1 MSFFSR
7 LKAGLGKTATRFSD
21 NITSVVK
28 KKKLDQ
34 EVLDALFDALVMA
47 DCGVAAAEKLI
58 ANFKNKRFHAEITDA
73 EIRGELAE
81 GVAEILAPVAVPLA
95 PDPAED
101 NLAETPFVVLLVG
114 VNGSGKTTTAAK
126 LAEQWQ
132 SAGKK
137 VIMVAAD
144 TFRAAAIE
152 QLVIWGG
159 RTNCE
164 VVHGESGGD
173 AAAIAYQGLEKAIAD
188 NADLVLIDTAGRL
201 QARQELMDE
210 LAKIRRVLAKKNIG
224 APHATI
230 LVLDATVGQNA
241 ISQVKAFDAA
251 TPLTGLIVS
260 KLDGTARGGIV
271 VALAEQFGLPLHA
284 VGVGETKEDLKAF
297 DAKDFGR
304 ALMGLD

>member
-95 PDPAED
+95 PDPAE
-101 NLAETPFVVLLVG
+101 TPFVVLLVG

-152 QLVIWGG
+152 QLVIWGA

-164 VVHGESGGD
+164 VVHGDAGGD

-188 NADLVLIDTAGRL
+188 KADLVLIDTAGRL

-297 DAKDFGR
+297 DATDFGR
-304 ALMGLD
+304 ALMGLE

>member
-47 DCGVAAAEKLI
+47 DCGVEAAEKLI
-58 ANFKNKRFHAEITDA
+58 ANFKNKRFNAEISDT
-73 EIRGELAE
+73 EIRGALAE

-95 PDPAED
+95 PDP
-101 NLAETPFVVLLVG
+101 AETPFVVLLVG

-188 NADLVLIDTAGRL
+188 KADLVLIDTAGRL

-297 DAKDFGR
+297 DATDFGR

>member
-47 DCGVAAAEKLI
+47 DCGVEAAEKLI
-58 ANFKNKRFHAEITDA
+58 ANFKNKRFNAEITDA
-73 EIRGELAE
+73 EIRGALAE

-95 PDPAED
+95 D
-101 NLAETPFVVLLVG
+101 NPAETPFVVLLVG

-152 QLVIWGG
+152 QLVIWGA

-164 VVHGESGGD
+164 VVHGEAGGD

-188 NADLVLIDTAGRL
+188 KADLVLIDTAGRL

-297 DAKDFGR
+297 DATDFGR

>member
-47 DCGVAAAEKLI
+47 DCGVEAAEKLI
-58 ANFKNKRFHAEITDA
+58 ANFKNKRFNAEITDA

-81 GVAEILAPVAVPLA
+81 GVAEILAPVAVPL
-95 PDPAED
+95 ED
-101 NLAETPFVVLLVG
+101 NPAETPFVVLLVG

-137 VIMVAAD
+137 VMLVAAD

-152 QLVIWGG
+152 QLVIWGA

-164 VVHGESGGD
+164 VVHGEAGGD

-297 DAKDFGR
+297 DATDFGR

>member
-47 DCGVAAAEKLI
+47 DCGVEAAEKLI
-58 ANFKNKRFHAEITDA
+58 ANFKNKRFNAEITDA

-81 GVAEILAPVAVPLA
+81 GVAEILAPVAVPLENN
-95 PDPAED
+95 PT
-101 NLAETPFVVLLVG
+101 ETPFVVLLVG

>member
-47 DCGVAAAEKLI
+47 DCGVEAAEKLI

-73 EIRGELAE
+73 EIRGALAE
-81 GVAEILAPVAVPLA
+81 GVAEILAPVAVPL
-95 PDPAED
+95 ED
-101 NLAETPFVVLLVG
+101 NPAETPFVVLLVG

-152 QLVIWGG
+152 QLVIWGA

-164 VVHGESGGD
+164 VVHGAAGGD

-188 NADLVLIDTAGRL
+188 KADLVLIDTAGRL

-297 DAKDFGR
+297 DATDFGR

>member
-47 DCGVAAAEKLI
+47 DCGVEAAEKLI
-58 ANFKNKRFHAEITDA
+58 ANFKNKRFHAEISDA
-73 EIRGELAE
+73 EIRGGLAE
-81 GVAEILAPVAVPLA
+81 GVAEILAPVAVPLENN
-95 PDPAED
+95 PT
-101 NLAETPFVVLLVG
+101 ETPFVVLLVG

-137 VIMVAAD
+137 VMLVAAD

-164 VVHGESGGD
+164 VVHGAAGGD

-188 NADLVLIDTAGRL
+188 KADMVLIDTAGRL

-210 LAKIRRVLAKKNIG
+210 LAKIRRVLQKKNIG

-297 DAKDFGR
+297 DATDFGR

>member
-34 EVLDALFDALVMA
+34 EVLDALLDALVMA
-47 DCGVAAAEKLI
+47 DCGVEAAEKLI
-58 ANFKNKRFHAEITDA
+58 ANFKNKRFHAEITDT
-73 EIRGELAE
+73 EIRGALAE

-95 PDPAED
+95 PDPAEM
-101 NLAETPFVVLLVG
+101 PFVVLLVG

-164 VVHGESGGD
+164 VVHGEAGGD

-188 NADLVLIDTAGRL
+188 KADLVLIDTAGRL

-297 DAKDFGR
+297 DATDFGR

>member
-47 DCGVAAAEKLI
+47 DCGVEAAEKLI
-58 ANFKNKRFHAEITDA
+58 ANFKNKRFNAEITDA

-95 PDPAED
+95 PDP
-101 NLAETPFVVLLVG
+101 AETPFVVLLVG

-137 VIMVAAD
+137 VMLVAAD

-164 VVHGESGGD
+164 VVHGAAGGD

-188 NADLVLIDTAGRL
+188 KADLVLIDTAGRL

>member
-47 DCGVAAAEKLI
+47 DCGVEAAEKLI
-58 ANFKNKRFHAEITDA
+58 ANFKNKRFHAEISDT
-73 EIRGELAE
+73 EIRGALAE

-95 PDPAED
+95 PDP
-101 NLAETPFVVLLVG
+101 AETPFVVLLVG

-164 VVHGESGGD
+164 VVHGEAGGD

-188 NADLVLIDTAGRL
+188 KADLVLIDTAGRL

>member
-47 DCGVAAAEKLI
+47 DCGVEAAEKLI
-58 ANFKNKRFHAEITDA
+58 ANFKNKRFHAEISDA
-73 EIRGELAE
+73 EIRGALAE
-81 GVAEILAPVAVPLA
+81 GVAEILAPVAVPLENN
-95 PDPAED
+95 PT
-101 NLAETPFVVLLVG
+101 ETPFVVLLVG

-137 VIMVAAD
+137 VMLVAAD

-152 QLVIWGG
+152 QLVIWGK

-164 VVHGESGGD
+164 VVHGAAGGD
-173 AAAIAYQGLEKAIAD
+173 AAAIAYQGLEKAITDKAD
-188 NADLVLIDTAGRL
+188 IVLIDTAGRL

-210 LAKIRRVLAKKNIG
+210 LAKIRRVLQKKDST

-251 TPLTGLIVS
+251 TPLSGLIVS

-297 DAKDFGR
+297 DATDFGR

>member
-47 DCGVAAAEKLI
+47 DCGVEAAEKLI
-58 ANFKNKRFHAEITDA
+58 ANFKNKRFHAEISDT
-73 EIRGELAE
+73 EIRGGLAE
-81 GVAEILAPVAVPLA
+81 GVAEILAPVAVPL
-95 PDPAED
+95 ED
-101 NLAETPFVVLLVG
+101 NPAETPFVVLLVG

-137 VIMVAAD
+137 VMLVAAD

-152 QLVIWGG
+152 QLVIWGA

-164 VVHGESGGD
+164 VVHGAAGGD

-188 NADLVLIDTAGRL
+188 KADMVLIDTAGRL

-210 LAKIRRVLAKKNIG
+210 LAKIRRVLQKKNIG

-297 DAKDFGR
+297 DATDFGR

>member
-95 PDPAED
+95 PDPAE
-101 NLAETPFVVLLVG
+101 TPFVVLLVG

-137 VIMVAAD
+137 VMLVAAD

-164 VVHGESGGD
+164 VVHGAAGGD

-297 DAKDFGR
+297 DATDFGR

>member
-47 DCGVAAAEKLI
+47 DCGVEAAEKLI
-58 ANFKNKRFHAEITDA
+58 ANFKKKRFHAEITDT

-95 PDPAED
+95 PDP
-101 NLAETPFVVLLVG
+101 AETPFVVLLVG

-137 VIMVAAD
+137 VMLVAAD

-152 QLVIWGG
+152 QLVIWGA

-164 VVHGESGGD
+164 VVHGEAGGD

-251 TPLTGLIVS
+251 TPLSGLIVS

-297 DAKDFGR
+297 DATDFGR

>member
-47 DCGVAAAEKLI
+47 DCGVEAAEKLI
-58 ANFKNKRFHAEITDA
+58 ANFKKKRFNAEITDA

-95 PDPAED
+95 D
-101 NLAETPFVVLLVG
+101 NPAETPFVVLLVG

-152 QLVIWGG
+152 QLVIWGA

-164 VVHGESGGD
+164 VVHGEAGGD
-173 AAAIAYQGLEKAIAD
+173 AAAIAYQGLEKAITD

-251 TPLTGLIVS
+251 TPLSGLIVS

-297 DAKDFGR
+297 DATDFGR

>member
-58 ANFKNKRFHAEITDA
+58 ANFKNKRFNAEITDA

-81 GVAEILAPVAVPLA
+81 GVAEILAPVAVPL
-95 PDPAED
+95 ED
-101 NLAETPFVVLLVG
+101 NPAETPFVVLLVG

-152 QLVIWGG
+152 QLVIWGA

-164 VVHGESGGD
+164 VVHGDAGGD

-297 DAKDFGR
+297 DATDFGR

>member
-21 NITSVVK
+21 NITAVVK
-28 KKKLDQ
+28 NKKLDQ

-47 DCGVAAAEKLI
+47 DCGVEAAEKLI
-58 ANFKNKRFHAEITDA
+58 ANFKNKRFNAEITDA
-73 EIRGELAE
+73 EIRGALAE

-95 PDPAED
+95 D
-101 NLAETPFVVLLVG
+101 NPTETPFVVLLVG

-137 VIMVAAD
+137 VMLVAAD

-152 QLVIWGG
+152 QLVIWGE

-164 VVHGESGGD
+164 VVHGEAGGD
-173 AAAIAYQGLEKAIAD
+173 AAAIAYQGLEKAITDKAD
-188 NADLVLIDTAGRL
+188 MVLIDTAGRL

-251 TPLTGLIVS
+251 TPLSGLIVS

-297 DAKDFGR
+297 DARDFGR

>member
-1 MSFFSR
+1 MMSFFSR
-7 LKAGLGKTATRFSD
+7 LKAGLGKTATRLSD

-34 EVLDALFDALVMA
+34 EVLDELFDALVMA
-47 DCGVAAAEKLI
+47 DCGVEVAEKLI
-58 ANFKNKRFHAEITDA
+58 ANFKSKRFHADITDA
-73 EIRGELAE
+73 DIRGALAE
-81 GVAEILAPVAVPLA
+81 GVAEILAPVAVPLEPA
-95 PDPAED
+95 PAEK
-101 NLAETPFVVLLVG
+101 PFVVLLVG

-137 VIMVAAD
+137 VMLVAAD

-152 QLVIWGG
+152 QLVIWGE

-164 VVHGESGGD
+164 VVHGEAGGD

-188 NADLVLIDTAGRL
+188 KADVVLIDTAGRL

-210 LAKIRRVLAKKNIG
+210 LAKIRRVLAKKDID

-284 VGVGETKEDLKAF
+284 VGVGETKEDLKTFGAR
-297 DAKDFGR
+297 DFGR

>member
-47 DCGVAAAEKLI
+47 DCGVEAAEKLI
-58 ANFKNKRFHAEITDA
+58 ANFKNKRFNAEITDA

-95 PDPAED
+95 PED
-101 NLAETPFVVLLVG
+101 NPAETPFVVLLVG

-137 VIMVAAD
+137 VMLVAAD

-152 QLVIWGG
+152 QLVIWGA

-164 VVHGESGGD
+164 VVHGAAGGD

-188 NADLVLIDTAGRL
+188 KADMVLIDTAGRL

-210 LAKIRRVLAKKNIG
+210 LAKIRRVLAKEKYRRTACDYIG
-224 APHATI
+224 A
-230 LVLDATVGQNA
+230 
-241 ISQVKAFDAA
+241 
-251 TPLTGLIVS
+251 
-260 KLDGTARGGIV
+260 
-271 VALAEQFGLPLHA
+271 
-284 VGVGETKEDLKAF
+284 
-297 DAKDFGR
+297 
-304 ALMGLD
+304 

>member
-47 DCGVAAAEKLI
+47 DCGVEAAEKLI
-58 ANFKNKRFHAEITDA
+58 ANFKNKRFNAEITDT
-73 EIRGELAE
+73 EIRGALAE

-95 PDPAED
+95 PDP
-101 NLAETPFVVLLVG
+101 AETPFVVLLVG

-137 VIMVAAD
+137 VMLVAAD

-152 QLVIWGG
+152 QLVIWGA

-164 VVHGESGGD
+164 VVHGEAGGD

-188 NADLVLIDTAGRL
+188 KADMVLIDTAGRL

-251 TPLTGLIVS
+251 TPLSGLIVS

-297 DAKDFGR
+297 DATDFGR

>member
-47 DCGVAAAEKLI
+47 DCGVEAAEKLI

-73 EIRGELAE
+73 EIRGGLAE

-95 PDPAED
+95 PDP
-101 NLAETPFVVLLVG
+101 AETPFVVLLVG

-188 NADLVLIDTAGRL
+188 KADLVLIDTAGRL

-210 LAKIRRVLAKKNIG
+210 LAKIRRVLQKKNIG

-297 DAKDFGR
+297 DATDFGR

>member
-47 DCGVAAAEKLI
+47 DCGVEAAEKLI

-73 EIRGELAE
+73 EIRGGLAE

-95 PDPAED
+95 PDP
-101 NLAETPFVVLLVG
+101 AETPFVVLLVG

-164 VVHGESGGD
+164 VVHGAAGGD

-297 DAKDFGR
+297 DATDFGR

>member
-47 DCGVAAAEKLI
+47 DCGVEAAEKLI
-58 ANFKNKRFHAEITDA
+58 ANFKNKRFNAEITDA

-95 PDPAED
+95 PDP
-101 NLAETPFVVLLVG
+101 AETPFVVLLVG

-152 QLVIWGG
+152 QLVIWGA

-188 NADLVLIDTAGRL
+188 KADLVLIDTAGRL

-210 LAKIRRVLAKKNIG
+210 LAKIRRVLQKKNIG

-297 DAKDFGR
+297 DATDFGR